1 MNQRTEST
9 WDVLMKTAVMRYRK
23 EGQGVI
29 TRGGANEPPFSAPW
43 HDWRPD
49 TQWPVP
55 TLPSGAPFVEM
66 AAAGVDNGW
75 ALQALCS
82 HWGIAPSEVT
92 AFGDMPNDVPMLRW
106 AGYSVAVANAHL
118 DVRQQVQEVTLSN
131 NDDGV
136 AVVLDRLLSCRRVD
150 A

>member
-82 HWGIAPSEVT
+82 HWGIAPSEVI
-92 AFGDMPNDVPMLRW
+92 AVGADLQDPAGELGSVRFQYVGSGDSIGSGILIP
-106 AGYSVAVANAHL
+106 
-118 DVRQQVQEVTLSN
+118 
-131 NDDGV
+131 
-136 AVVLDRLLSCRRVD
+136 
-150 A
+150 